1 MAFDTGKYVE
11 WRDSPTAPSESGGI
25 TTTTTTTAGTSAIP
39 VYWETTVPS
48 NSVSDTVAQII
59 KLTMLS
65 GIKEG
70 KDDIEL
76 AKDYAMYFKLL
87 RDNLK
92 KEIKNG
98 Y

>member
-11 WRDSPTAPSESGGI
+11 WRDLPMASSGSWGI
-25 TTTTTTTAGTSAIP
+25 NTTTSTTGTSSATP
-39 VYWETTVPS
+39 VFRSATTPP
-48 NSVSDTVAQII
+48 DTVSATITRII
-59 KLTMLS
+59 KQTMLE

-87 RDNLK
+87 RDTLK